1 MGTEAPPLERLTD
14 DAERSAPSFASPPKP
29 SGIKAG
35 RLAGLSMWTAIW
47 VLAWPILTESMLNA
61 LVGLVDTTLSAGI
74 SEAATDAIG
83 VGSYIIWF
91 LGMIAMAIGVGST
104 ALIARS
110 VGAGK
115 LAVANAAVGQSLIL
129 AAIVGVIVGAL
140 LALAAG
146 PVAVAMRMIDDSGA
160 LTEAGTLFIEYTRI
174 LAIAV
179 PVIAVGMVGAAC
191 LRGAGDSIRPL
202 LMMAAVNLVNI
213 VFSWALSGVD
223 IATATVSDTGEVGR
237 RVLLENPFSFDMG
250 IRGIALGTLAAW
262 ITGAVFVLWL
272 LWRGR
277 SGVTLLRRRLRL
289 HAVTMRRLVRVALP
303 NFIESLGMW
312 TGNLI
317 TILFV
322 GWMAI
327 PGLFGAHIVAIRIEA
342 ISFTPGFAMGLAS
355 ATLAGQ
361 YLGAKNPDQ
370 ARLAM
375 RRCAMVSSVI
385 MGLMGAA
392 FILIPE
398 KIVGLLTQQPT
409 HLEYAPTL
417 LFICGWI
424 QIPFA
429 IGLTI
434 RNGLRGAGDT
444 KAVAYITWIS
454 TYLVRLPLAWLLCGV
469 DIPLGSLG
477 TIPNPNPYEW
487 GLVGLW
493 VGLCAEHIFRS
504 TLYVLRYLNGAW
516 TRIRI

>member
-1 MGTEAPPLERLTD
+1 MGTEAPTLERLND
-14 DAERSAPSFASPPKP
+14 DAENSAPSFTPPP
-29 SGIKAG
+29 RPGGIKAG
-35 RLAGLSMWTAIW
+35 KLAGLSMWAAIW

-91 LGMIAMAIGVGST
+91 LGMVAMAIGVGST

-115 LAVANAAVGQSLIL
+115 LAVANAAAGQSIIL
-129 AAIVGVIVGAL
+129 AAIVGVLVGAL

-160 LTEAGTLFIEYTRI
+160 LNEAGTLFVVYTRI

-202 LMMAAVNLVNI
+202 LMMAAVNIVNI

-223 IATATVSDTGEVGR
+223 IATATVSDTGEIGR
-237 RVLLENPFSFDMG
+237 RIILENPFSFDLG

-289 HAVTMRRLVRVALP
+289 HEVTMRRLVRVALP

-322 GWMAI
+322 GWMGVA
-327 PGLFGAHIVAIRIEA
+327 GLFGAHIVAIRIEA

-361 YLGAKNPDQ
+361 YLGAGDPDQ

-375 RRCAMVSSVI
+375 RRCALISSVI
-385 MGLMGAA
+385 MGFMGAL

-398 KIVGLLTQQPT
+398 RIVGLLTQQPT
-409 HLEYAPTL
+409 HLEYAPSL
-417 LFICGWI
+417 LFVCGWI

-429 IGLTI
+429 IGMTI

-444 KAVAYITWIS
+444 RFVAYITWIS
-454 TYLVRLPLAWLLCGV
+454 TYLVCLPLAWLLCGV

-493 VGLCAEHIFRS
+493 VGLCAEHLFRA
-504 TLYVLRYLNGAW
+504 TLFVLRYLNGAW
-516 TRIRI
+516 TRIRV